1 MTTPSN
7 PQPQNQPLTYQPMQ
21 PDSQLS
27 APPSGN
33 PGVSDAGVAQ
43 QPGSP
48 QQPSS
53 KTSKPL
59 VVIVIIL
66 GIFIVAAIG
75 VLMWM
80 VLSDSSSTAKA
91 AAPTPTSKQV
101 TAAPKTVVPET
112 KAKTPSAEPTP
123 SQGEILAAKQQLNAT
138 LDSCLNDPHFV
149 PAVCSQMYMEDPVVV
164 AVTGIH
170 RSWITRPT
178 LNFVAES
185 ASSGYIVISGGDML
199 INYKYRYAAGETWEP
214 DSTTRTQVYNDIS
227 VPVTFKPIQVNSN
240 GLL

>member
-7 PQPQNQPLTYQPMQ
+7 PQPENQTLTYQPVQ
-21 PDSQLS
+21 PDSQPS

-33 PGVSDAGVAQ
+33 PDVSNAGAAQ

-48 QQPSS
+48 QQPGS

-59 VVIVIIL
+59 VVIIIVL

-75 VLMWM
+75 VLMWL
-80 VLSDSSSTAKA
+80 VLSDSSSTDKA
-91 AAPTPTSKQV
+91 AAPTAKSKQ
-101 TAAPKTVVPET
+101 TTSAPKIVFPET
-112 KAKTPSAEPTP
+112 KKTPSAAPAP
-123 SQGEILAAKQQLNAT
+123 SRGEILEAEQQLNAT

-149 PAVCSQMYMEDPVVV
+149 PAACNQMYMEDPVVV

-185 ASSGYIVISGGDML
+185 PNSGYIVISGGDML
-199 INYKYRYAAGETWEP
+199 INYKYRYDAGETWEP
-214 DSTTRTQVYNDIS
+214 DSTTRTQIYNDIR
-227 VPVTFKPIQVNSN
+227 VPVTFKPVQVNSN

>member
-1 MTTPSN
+1 MTTSSN
-7 PQPQNQPLTYQPMQ
+7 PQPENQALTYQPVQ

-33 PGVSDAGVAQ
+33 PGVSNAGAAQ

-48 QQPSS
+48 QQPGS

-59 VVIVIIL
+59 VVIVIVL
-66 GIFIVAAIG
+66 GIFIVAAVG
-75 VLMWM
+75 VLMWLI
-80 VLSDSSSTAKA
+80 LSDSSSTDKA
-91 AAPTPTSKQV
+91 AAPTSNSKQ
-101 TAAPKTVVPET
+101 TTSAPKTVAPET
-112 KAKTPSAEPTP
+112 KAKTPSAEPAP
-123 SQGEILAAKQQLNAT
+123 SQDEILEAEQQLNAT

-149 PAVCSQMYMEDPVVV
+149 PAVCSQMYMVDPLVI

-178 LNFVAES
+178 LSYVAES
-185 ASSGYIVISGGDML
+185 ANSGYIVISGGDML
-199 INYKYRYAAGETWEP
+199 INYKYRYAEGETWEP
-214 DSTTRTQVYNDIS
+214 DSTTRTQVYGNIR
-227 VPVTFKPIQVNSN
+227 VPVTFKPVQVNSN